1 MNLFKSQTAQET
13 TYIRRIFKKLEYFIA
28 IKKIKT
34 QKEAF
39 EFLRECYLE
48 VYYDTFDSTLD
59 ENIYLNEIFS
69 NSKIESIFNKVDRLS
84 DEERKEFI
92 SSLNRNYYN
101 SIQP

>member
-1 MNLFKSQTAQET
+1 MNLFKSQTAQEI